1 MRINKFIA
9 ETGYCSRRK
18 ADQLIESKAVT
29 INARLAKIGDSVTE
43 GDIVRVHGE
52 QISREGKEDVYI
64 ILNKPVGVICT
75 ADESANNT
83 VFDYVDVDERLF
95 YVGRLDVHS
104 SGLVL
109 LTNNG
114 NIANKIASPK
124 FAHEKE
130 YIVSVDKPIT
140 RKFLNAMRNGVYIE
154 DQKTLPAHVK
164 KMSDTRFKIIL
175 TEGRNRQIRKMTAAL
190 GYEVRKLKRVRI
202 MHIKLR
208 ELGEG
213 NWRYLTKNERRE
225 LLEAIS

>member
-18 ADQLIESKAVT
+18 ADQLVEGKAVT
-29 INARLAKIGDSVTE
+29 INGQLAKNGDDVT
-43 GDIVRVHGE
+43 DADTVRVHGE
-52 QISREGKEDVYI
+52 RISREGKEDIYI
-64 ILNKPVGVICT
+64 ILNKPVGAICT
-75 ADESANNT
+75 ADENADNT
-83 VFDYVDVDERLF
+83 VFDYVDVETRLF

-114 NIANKIASPK
+114 NVANKIASPK

-130 YIVSVDKPIT
+130 YVVSVDRPIT
-140 RKFLNAMRNGVYIE
+140 RKFLTTMRNGVYI
-154 DQKTLPAHVK
+154 DDRKTLPAHAK
-164 KMSDTRFKIIL
+164 KLSDKKFKIIL

-190 GYEVRKLKRVRI
+190 GYEVKKLKRIRI

-213 NWRYLTKNERRE
+213 NWRHLTKNERRE
-225 LLEAIS
+225 LLNLVS